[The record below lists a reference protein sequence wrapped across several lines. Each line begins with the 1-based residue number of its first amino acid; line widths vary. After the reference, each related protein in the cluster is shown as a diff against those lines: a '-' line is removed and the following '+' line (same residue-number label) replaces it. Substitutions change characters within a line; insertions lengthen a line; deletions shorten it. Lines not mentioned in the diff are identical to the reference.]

1 MKHEESK
8 IQRQVVNY
16 LRLELRQCGGLVFA
30 VPNGGNVEYLKDEY
44 NCLFYPAGKIEKAI
58 EQIERIC
65 IDKELQ
71 EILFE
76 NGQITAKNREWKSLE
91 KEIISLYEL

>member
-30 VPNGGNVEYLKDEY
+30 VPNGG
-44 NCLFYPAGKIEKAI
+44 A
-58 EQIERIC
+58 
-65 IDKELQ
+65 
-71 EILFE
+71 
-76 NGQITAKNREWKSLE
+76 
-91 KEIISLYEL
+91 